1 MINMIKNF
9 IMNGWA
15 TLKSLL
21 KLEWLNFKNWKEW
34 SSLRMLYLMITAYM
48 VSGMMFGFFDG
59 EMWCMMY
66 FAVCCFF
73 KVEPM
78 MWILDKLGFGKTEI

>member
-1 MINMIKNF
+1 MLDMIKNF

-34 SSLRMLYLMITAYM
+34 SSLRMLYLIITAYM
-48 VSGMMFGFFDG
+48 VFGMIFGFFNG
-59 EMWCMMY
+59 EIWCMIY

-73 KVEPM
+73 KVEPI
-78 MWILDKLGFGKTEI
+78 MWILDKLGFEKTEI

>member
-1 MINMIKNF
+1 MIDMIKNF

-21 KLEWLNFKNWKEW
+21 KLEWLNFKNWKNW
-34 SSLRMLYLMITAYM
+34 TSLRMLYFMITVYM

-66 FAVCCFF
+66 FAICCFF
-73 KVEPM
+73 KVEPI
-78 MWILDKLGFGKTEI
+78 MWMLDKLGFGKTEI

>member
-1 MINMIKNF
+1 MIKNF

-34 SSLRMLYLMITAYM
+34 SSLRMLYLMITVYM
-48 VSGMMFGFFDG
+48 VSGMMFGFFNG
-59 EMWCMMY
+59 EIWCMMY

-73 KVEPM
+73 KVEPI

>member
-1 MINMIKNF
+1 MLDMIKNF

-34 SSLRMLYLMITAYM
+34 SSLRMLYLMITIYM

-59 EMWCMMY
+59 EIWCMMY
-66 FAVCCFF
+66 FAICCFF

-78 MWILDKLGFGKTEI
+78 MWMLDKLGFSKTEI